1 MVPVVSLWLPILVA
15 AVIVFVVSSF
25 IHMVLPFHKGDYKK
39 LPSED
44 GVLDALRAFKIPPG
58 DYAFPCVQ
66 SPKEM
71 KDPAFVEK
79 RKKGPVGLMTVIEGG
94 EVSMGPSLAQWF
106 LYCVVVGVFA
116 AYIAGRA
123 LGPGAHYLK
132 VFRFAGATAFVG
144 YSLALWQNT
153 IWYKRAFLTTL
164 KANVDG
170 LVYGLLTAGTFGW
183 LWPR

>member
-1 MVPVVSLWLPILVA
+1 MVPVTSLWLPIVLS
-15 AVIVFVVSSF
+15 AVIVFVASSI

-39 LPSED
+39 LPNEE
-44 GVLDALRAFKIPPG
+44 GVMDALRAFKLGAG
-58 DYAFPCVQ
+58 DYVFPCVG

-71 KDPAFVEK
+71 KEPAFLEK
-79 RKKGPVGLMTVIEGG
+79 RTRGPVGMMTIIESGP
-94 EVSMGPSLAQWF
+94 VSMGPSLAQWF
-106 LYCVVVGVFA
+106 LYCLVVGVFA
-116 AYIAGRA
+116 AYISGRA

-132 VFRFAGATAFVG
+132 VFRFAGATAFIG

-153 IWYKRAFLTTL
+153 IWYKRASLTTL
-164 KANVDG
+164 KSNVDG

>member
-1 MVPVVSLWLPILVA
+1 MVPLTSLWLPIVLS
-15 AVIVFVVSSF
+15 AVIVFVASSI
-25 IHMVLPFHKGDYKK
+25 IHMVLPFHKSDYRK
-39 LPSED
+39 LPNED
-44 GVLDALRAFKIPPG
+44 GVMDALRTFTLGTG
-58 DYAFPCVQ
+58 DYVFPLVR
-66 SPKEM
+66 SAKEM
-71 KDPAFVEK
+71 KDPAFLEK
-79 RKKGPVGLMTVIEGG
+79 RSRGPVGMMTIMESGP
-94 EVSMGPSLAQWF
+94 VSMGPSLAQWF
-106 LYCVVVGVFA
+106 LYCIVVGVFA
-116 AYIAGRA
+116 AYISGRA

-132 VFRFAGATAFVG
+132 VFRFAGATAFLG